1 MAIDKI
7 SLATTPVTRFEGDRP
22 LSRATG
28 FLFGF
33 AAESSGYC
41 LSLVTNS
48 HVLTGSAPRRRLP
61 AKGNHIDFEIRRAG
75 ESADGVQTVSYPL
88 RTIDGAPTYASCTS
102 FPEAD
107 LALVPLPLDDRL
119 FEQPPTA
126 FDQQLIDLDVAAYP
140 GQTVSVVGYP
150 LGFRDRANKLPV
162 WKTGHIA
169 SEPDVD
175 FDGDP
180 RFLIDI
186 TGRPGMSGSPVI
198 GGHMEMYLPT
208 KGIPHIGGSG
218 RLLGVYA
225 SNAIRSFTASGP
237 TEEVSLEEAAEEGRT
252 DWIPRPELGFV
263 WKARLI
269 SETVTALNLPDWR
282 SRIWSRL
289 LRPDQM
295 T

>member
-1 MAIDKI
+1 VAIDKI
-7 SLATTPVTRFEGDRP
+7 SLATTPVIRYDGDRP

-33 AAESSGYC
+33 PAETTGFC
-41 LSLVTNS
+41 LALVTNY
-48 HVLTGSAPRRRLP
+48 HVLTGSAPRRRLA
-61 AKGNHIDFEIRRAG
+61 AKGDRIDFEIRRAG
-75 ESADGVQTVSYPL
+75 ESAGKVQPVRFPL
-88 RTIDGAPTYASCTS
+88 RTLDDTPTFAVCAS

-107 LALVPLPLDDRL
+107 LAIVPLPIDDRL

-126 FDQQLIDLDVAAYP
+126 FDRGMIDLDVATYP

-150 LGFRDRANKLPV
+150 LGWKDRANKLPV

-169 SEPDVD
+169 SEPEID

-198 GGHMEMYLPT
+198 GGHMEMYLPS
-208 KGIPHIGGSG
+208 KGIPRFGSSG

-225 SNAIRSFTASGP
+225 SNAIRSPTAAGP
-237 TEEVSLEEAAEEGRT
+237 TEEVSLEEATEEGRT
-252 DWIPRPELGFV
+252 DWLPRPELGFV

-269 SETVTALNLPDWR
+269 GDTLASLNLPDWR
-282 SRIWSRL
+282 SKVWARL
-289 LRPDQM
+289 PGSGGRQ
-295 T
+295 

>member
-1 MAIDKI
+1 VALDKI
-7 SLATTPVTRFEGDRP
+7 SLATTPIIRYEADRP

-33 AAESSGYC
+33 PAETTGFC
-41 LSLVTNS
+41 LALVTNY

-61 AKGNHIDFEIRRAG
+61 SKGDRIDFEIRRAG
-75 ESADGVQTVSYPL
+75 ESADRVQPVSYPL
-88 RTIDGAPTYASCTS
+88 RTIDGIPTFAPCAS
-102 FPEAD
+102 FPDAD
-107 LALVPLPLDDRL
+107 LAIVPLPLQNRV

-126 FDQQLIDLDVAAYP
+126 FDQQMIDLDVATYP
-140 GQTVSVVGYP
+140 GQSVSVVGYP
-150 LGFRDRANKLPV
+150 LGWRDRTNKLPV

-169 SEPDVD
+169 SEPAID

-186 TGRPGMSGSPVI
+186 TGRAGMSGSPVVA
-198 GGHMEMYLPT
+198 GHMEMYLPS
-208 KGIPHIGGSG
+208 KGIPHLGGSG

-225 SNAIRSFTASGP
+225 SNAIRSSTGTGP
-237 TEEVSLEEAAEEGRT
+237 TEEVSLEEAVEEDRA

-269 SETVTALNLPDWR
+269 SDTVAGLNLPDWR
-282 SRIWSRL
+282 TKIWARVTESSL
-289 LRPDQM
+289 
-295 T
+295 